1 MKPLTI
7 ELASGL
13 ALELRDQV
21 ATTGLTGR
29 IAATLRLP
37 AKPGRFTRDPASV
50 TFADPHKCRVLKADG
65 VLPWCVTFG
74 TTHIDLDGEDQAEL
88 IGYWLKTYEAAYA
101 QQRAAARQVV
111 A

>member
-13 ALELRDQV
+13 ALELRDQI

-37 AKPGRFTRDPASV
+37 AQTGQFTRAPASV
-50 TFADPHKCRVLKADG
+50 TFAGPHEWHVLDGDRVLG
-65 VLPWCVTFG
+65 WSVTIG
-74 TTHIDLDGEDQAEL
+74 NTHIDLDGEDQAEL